1 MGHAEGSAA
10 VRNGVAVW
18 EQRQGAEA
26 CKLRF
31 VFRAG
36 GWADV
41 SQDGGCG
48 FGFDVYAGG
57 LYRRFRA
64 ASPRG

>member
-1 MGHAEGSAA
+1 M
-10 VRNGVAVW
+10 RNGVAVW